1 MSPSTSLRTVED
13 DERRR
18 ELRAATSS
26 ILTRTAGGKLAAI
39 KRPGWIAVAAEAGM
53 LNREEWRRALVDML
67 RRDGVDLLYAVPLDR
82 ANGEPPLEVPATE
95 EDLAAALRQLGS
107 FDFVLYPPD
116 VRWAIVSTTEDI
128 AAFFGPP
135 PVVADLLGGDPA
147 AAREGLE
154 DFLDDPGFWPEKV
167 LAYFRSLI
175 AAIEAYNGLADGAT
189 TELPINV

>member
-18 ELRAATSS
+18 ELRAATSR
-26 ILTRTAGGKLAAI
+26 ILTRTADGKLGAI
-39 KRPGWIAVAAEAGM
+39 KRPGWIAVAAEEG
-53 LNREEWRRALVDML
+53 LLSREEWRRALVEML
-67 RRDGVDLLYAVPLDR
+67 RRDGIELLYAVPLDR
-82 ANGEPPLEVPATE
+82 SNNEPPLEVPATE

-128 AAFFGPP
+128 AAFLGPP
-135 PVVADLLGGDPA
+135 TVVADLLGGDPA
-147 AAREGLE
+147 AARAELE
-154 DFLDDPGFWPEKV
+154 DFLDDPDFWPEQV

-175 AAIEAYNGLADGAT
+175 AAIEAYDGLADGEI